1 MPKTGSLRAGL
12 WSMQSFAWRQTVPGS
27 GTNRVQ
33 TALHCTVANLSSSEA
48 VAETWAPRAWSLI
61 SILRCCSKT

>member
-27 GTNRVQ
+27 GNNRVQ
-33 TALHCTVANLSSSEA
+33 SALHCCQLVLQRSSSRNMGAACLVVNLNSAMLFED
-48 VAETWAPRAWSLI
+48 VI
-61 SILRCCSKT
+61 